1 MPQTVVDIQQ
11 RLAQVDRAEF
21 EVLERQLRA
30 DTRKGVQRALAV
42 TRRRLEAAEAEA
54 ARIAALYKEQDVL
67 SGGGLA
73 VGLDEVGRGPL
84 AGPLTVGAVVLDP
97 SAPRI
102 AGLNDSKQVPE
113 SHRPVLAD
121 AVKASSL
128 AWAIV
133 NIEPDRIDKEGM
145 ASCLRTAF
153 SEALSQIETQGVQP
167 DVVLLD
173 GNPLHIDPREINVV
187 HGDAR
192 VAVISAASLIAKVS
206 RDAEMV
212 AYDAIY
218 PGYDFASS
226 KGYGSECHRCAIAEH
241 GLTPIHRT
249 TFCRGIVQETLF

>member
-84 AGPLTVGAVVLDP
+84 AGPLT
-97 SAPRI
+97 
-102 AGLNDSKQVPE
+102 E
-113 SHRPVLAD
+113 SHRTVLAD